1 MHLDNIKNHLSHFY
15 AISLQLQSVF
25 VVLNQKTM
33 FSFAVPDR
41 NEAKGVV
48 VQVDAD
54 DDRCVKD
61 ITFCELGS
69 SHVTVPQ
76 KF

>member
-1 MHLDNIKNHLSHFY
+1 MHLDNIKNHFSHFY
-15 AISLQLQSVF
+15 AISLQLQRFQSVF
-25 VVLNQKTM
+25 AVLNQKTI
-33 FSFAVPDR
+33 FSFAVRDR

-61 ITFCELGS
+61 IIFCELAA
-69 SHVTVPQ
+69 VT
-76 KF
+76 